1 MENIMPNTKHLR
13 RIAIKTDDCSDDLFT
28 LNLPYTHAG
37 RVEVLADQLAFEL
50 AWTYPRETI
59 QHRHL
64 LWKLRRLLDEHLEGL
79 D

>member
-1 MENIMPNTKHLR
+1 MEDAMPRLMRADKPAAETPPRK
-13 RIAIKTDDCSDDLFT
+13 DDLFT
-28 LNLPYTHAG
+28 LRLPYTHAG
-37 RVEVLADQLAFEL
+37 RVEVLADQLAFDL

-64 LWKLRRLLDEHLEGL
+64 LWKVRRLVNEHLEGL